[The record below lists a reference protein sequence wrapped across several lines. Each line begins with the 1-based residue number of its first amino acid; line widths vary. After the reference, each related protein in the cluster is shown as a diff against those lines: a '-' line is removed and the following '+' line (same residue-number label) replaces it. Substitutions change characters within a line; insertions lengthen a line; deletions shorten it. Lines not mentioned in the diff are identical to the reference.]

1 MGHIVEK
8 VQEYLERIERSSI
21 NAYIHVDRERV
32 LKEAE
37 NLEKNEKLKKR
48 PLYGKVIAVKSN
60 INVKGYLVSCASKTL
75 ENYISPYDATVIKR
89 IKSQG
94 GLIIGMTNMDEFA
107 CGSSGETSYYGPTK
121 NPRAEDRI
129 PGGSSS
135 GSAAAV
141 SAHLCDM
148 ALGSDTGGSIRN
160 PASHCGVVGF
170 KPSYGVV
177 SRQGLC
183 DLAMSFD
190 QIGPLTGSARDAL
203 LLTNIIKG
211 RDFSDSTTVDTPEF
225 KVWDEEEMKNFKIG
239 VIKEF
244 MEVSDERIR
253 ERVERAIE
261 VFRDLNW
268 EVVELSYRYIDLALP
283 TYYLINYVEFFS
295 ATRRYDGR
303 RYGYPIEEVCG
314 EEVLRR
320 IMIGRHISKKEYSG
334 KYYKRALQ
342 ARRMMKR
349 EMLKLFKDVDA
360 IVSPTVP
367 KLPHKIGEKLTPME
381 MYAYDVLTV
390 PANLCG
396 MCAGVVRCGEINGI
410 PVGLQIMGKPF
421 EDEKVLNIMIGFEEN
436 F

>member
-1 MGHIVEK
+1 MGYIVEK
-8 VQEYLERIERSSI
+8 VQEYLEKIEESNI
-21 NAYIHVDRERV
+21 NAYIYIDRERV
-32 LKEAE
+32 IKEAE
-37 NLEKNEKLKKR
+37 KLEKDERLKRR
-48 PLYGKVIAVKSN
+48 PLYGKIVAVKSN
-60 INVKGYLVSCASKTL
+60 INVNQYLISCASKTL
-75 ENYISPYDATVIKR
+75 ENYISPYDATVIRR

-107 CGSSGETSYYGPTK
+107 CGSSGETSYYGVTK
-121 NPRAEDRI
+121 NPKAQDRI

-141 SAHLCDM
+141 SADLCDM

-190 QIGPLTGSARDAL
+190 QIGPLTKNARDAL
-203 LLTNIIKG
+203 LLTNVIKG
-211 RDFSDSTTVDTPEF
+211 RDISDSTTVDTQEF
-225 KVWDEEEMKNFKIG
+225 KVWDRDEMKNLRIG
-239 VIKEF
+239 IVKEF
-244 MEVSDERIR
+244 MEVSDKRIR
-253 ERVERAIE
+253 ERIERGIQ

-268 EVVELSYRYIDLALP
+268 EVVELSYKYIDLALP

-320 IMIGRHISKKEYSG
+320 ILIGKHISKKEYSG
-334 KYYKRALQ
+334 RYYKRALQ
-342 ARRMMKR
+342 ARRMIKR
-349 EMLKLFKDVDA
+349 EMLKLFKGIDA

-367 KLPHKIGEKLTPME
+367 KLPHRIGEKLTPME

-396 MCAGVVRCGEINGI
+396 MCAGVVRCGDIKGI
-410 PVGLQIMGKPF
+410 PVGLQVMGKPF
-421 EDEKVLNIMIGFEEN
+421 EDEKILNIMIEFEEN